1 MWENPTKIPGWLPA
15 NLTIKHLLAVL
26 VALSAADALVSQSLV
41 ALGLGYEGNP
51 FLRGLSARDFLV
63 IKLAGVLVAALL
75 LWDIHRR
82 QPRVAV
88 TAAVLLVAFLTGV
101 VYWNLGIFLRS

>member
-1 MWENPTKIPGWLPA
+1 MNRPTWLPA
-15 NLTIKHLLAVL
+15 NLNIKHLLAVL

-51 FLRGLSARDFLV
+51 FLRGLSGGEFLL
-63 IKLAGVLVAALL
+63 IKLVGVLLAALL

-82 QPRVAV
+82 QPRIAV
-88 TAAVLLVAFLTGV
+88 TAAVILVAFLTGV
-101 VYWNLGIFLRS
+101 VYWNLGIYLRG